1 MSKWVVSDMGAIVR
15 DATIVG
21 LLNSLS
27 TADISMRLLH
37 YLEIENFKCFGD
49 KQRIELD
56 HPAVLIGPNNCG
68 KTSAIQA
75 LALWSQAVRTWYD
88 VRKDSTAKERTAT
101 ALNRLNI
108 VAVPVQRTRFF
119 WHNTQ
124 VRTGNKDISLVIT
137 LGVEFQGKVVA
148 VSMRFRN
155 QGDELVYCNPDPNV
169 AGDLALMR
177 HAAALRVELLYPMS
191 GLETEEP
198 LLQPG
203 RIDVLL
209 GQGQTAQVLRN
220 LCLIVHRSSRDDWQ
234 RVASLMQRLFN
245 VGLSDPQETT
255 RGSVELQYRQPGV
268 KEALDVSSAGRG
280 FQQMLL
286 IFAYLYSHKGSVL
299 LVDEPDAHLEIL
311 RQKQVY
317 VLLRD
322 IASENGSQVVM
333 VTHSE
338 VILDEALDN
347 NLTLL
352 LDGRADDLARKQD
365 IRNSLKH
372 FGADHYVKARERG
385 YVLYVEGGTD
395 VDMLRVLS
403 ERLGHPVAGRWD
415 ERINSFYVQ
424 NNYPDQNLDAELERV
439 EGGFGV
445 TPQQHFYGLRKLLP
459 ELRGLAILDNDG
471 RDRQSVLDGPLKIV
485 YWKRYEAENYFVTPD
500 LLRRYAASQYP
511 EGDLFAEQ
519 TLTAIDE
526 VLDALVLEQVF
537 DGVYADF
544 DVWRQAS
551 QELSRVLWEAKTE
564 RRKLSA
570 FAEEFF
576 RRLAE
581 RMGGGLLLRKGE
593 LHRLVALVPPEAI
606 AAEVKEKLDRLA
618 EVFPTTI
625 DVEGNDDGNAA
636 SA

>member
-1 MSKWVVSDMGAIVR
+1 
-15 DATIVG
+15 
-21 LLNSLS
+21 
-27 TADISMRLLH
+27 MRLLH
-37 YLEIENFKCFGD
+37 YLEIENFKRFGE

-75 LALWSQAVRTWYD
+75 LALWAQAVRTWYD
-88 VRKDSTAKERTAT
+88 ARKESSAKERTAT
-101 ALNRLNI
+101 SINRLSI

-124 VRTGNKDISLVIT
+124 VRTGNKDIPLIIT
-137 LGVEFQGKVVA
+137 VGVEYQGKVVA
-148 VSMRFRN
+148 LPMRFRN
-155 QGDELVYCNPDPNV
+155 QGDELVYCTPDPSIVGNLGV
-169 AGDLALMR
+169 IR
-177 HAAALRVELLYPMS
+177 HAATLKVELLYPMS

-220 LCLIVHRSSRDDWQ
+220 LCLMVARASEDDWQ
-234 RVASLMQRLFN
+234 RIASLMKRLFN
-245 VGLSDPQETT
+245 IELLEPKETT
-255 RGSVELQYRQPGV
+255 RGSIELQYRQPGV
-268 KEALDVSSAGRG
+268 REMLDVSSSGRG

-286 IFAYLYSHKGSVL
+286 IFAYLFSHKGSVL

-317 VLLRD
+317 VLLRE
-322 IASENGSQVVM
+322 IASENLSQVVM

-338 VILDEALDN
+338 VILDEAIDN

-352 LDGRADDLARKQD
+352 LEGKADDLAKKQD

-372 FGADHYVKARERG
+372 FGAEHYVKARERG

-395 VDMLRVLS
+395 VDMLRALA
-403 ERLGHPVAGRWD
+403 ERLNHPVARLWD

-445 TPQQHFYGLRKLLP
+445 TPQQHFNGLRNLLP
-459 ELRGLAILDNDG
+459 QLKGLAILDNDG
-471 RDRQSVLDGPLKIV
+471 RNRVSNEVGPLKV
-485 YWKRYEAENYFVTPD
+485 SYWKRYEAENYFVTPD
-500 LLRRYAASQYP
+500 VLRTFARAHYADL
-511 EGDLFAEQ
+511 DLFDGFQ
-519 TLTAIDE
+519 QDIDA
-526 VLDALVLEQVF
+526 VLDRLILEQLF
-537 DGVYADF
+537 DGIRADF
-544 DVWRQAS
+544 EAWKQAAP
-551 QELSRVLWEAKTE
+551 EVARVLWEAKTE

-570 FAEEFF
+570 FAEDFF
-576 RRLAE
+576 RSLADQL
-581 RMGGGLLLRKGE
+581 GGQMLLKKGE
-593 LHRLVALVPPEAI
+593 LHRLVENVQPQTIAPEVNDKLDLLHELFGGVMRPEEAGNGFPEA
-606 AAEVKEKLDRLA
+606 
-618 EVFPTTI
+618 
-625 DVEGNDDGNAA
+625 
-636 SA
+636 